1 MDRQSKIGSL
11 PCDVLDELNQRMV
24 RGVKGPELLS
34 WLNSNPEA
42 REYLQS
48 NWEDAS
54 ITKQN
59 LSEWRNG
66 GHRRWL
72 IAEEMSEYAYN
83 FSEEHG
89 KWEGF
94 DASLLGN
101 SLGMALSAR
110 YAKFLSN
117 WDGKPS
123 PKVEAELSVLR
134 GLNKDIAILQKTM
147 IQGCDHKT
155 EYLDD
160 RADREEAEVEEMKK
174 KALAPIWALYFEK
187 KLAHI
192 WGDTPAAQ
200 KLAAHAAA
208 IEFDLDF
215 PDTSPDA
222 APVAPTEPVKKPARK
237 RSKPAAAQP
246 VKSDVQ
252 PPPVNPVQEVQ
263 VTEIQPDNPPS
274 TVEKIDM
281 TPGQSV

>member
-34 WLNSNPEA
+34 WLNSEPEV
-42 REYLQS
+42 REYLQ
-48 NWEDAS
+48 EDWQGAS

-72 IAEEMSEYAYN
+72 IAEEMSEYAYK

-101 SLGMALSAR
+101 SLGMAISAR

-123 PKVEAELSVLR
+123 RKVEAELSVLR

-147 IQGCDHKT
+147 ILGCDHKT
-155 EYLDD
+155 AYLDD
-160 RADREEAEVEEMKK
+160 RSDRDEAEVEEMKK
-174 KALAPIWALYFEK
+174 KALAPIWAGYFER

-208 IEFDLDF
+208 IEFDLDI
-215 PDTSPDA
+215 PKTSPDP
-222 APVAPTEPVKKPARK
+222 APVAPTEPAKKTAGK

-246 VKSDVQ
+246 VNSDVQ

-263 VTEIQPDNPPS
+263 ATEVQPDHPPS